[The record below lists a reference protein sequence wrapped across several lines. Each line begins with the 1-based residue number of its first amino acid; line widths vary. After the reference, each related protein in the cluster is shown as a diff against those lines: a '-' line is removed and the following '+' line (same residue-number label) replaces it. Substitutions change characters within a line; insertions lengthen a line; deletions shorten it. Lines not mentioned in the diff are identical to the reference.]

1 MAVKARRPRDAE
13 ATRAQILNAAETLF
27 AVQGFGSTSLA
38 QIARKSHTH
47 KSLILHHFE
56 SKDGLWQAVKDRRFA
71 GFVNEQKEFFSS
83 REVSLAEVRET
94 TRAYFNLL
102 KNDPVL
108 VQLLTR
114 AELEQDLSCSQ
125 YDEKRLAPFV
135 ERMRNAQSHGLLRK
149 DVPPAHLLL
158 IIINVIT
165 QWFEARA
172 VFMDWSEL
180 AGENLDESF
189 YESLDKVFFEGALA
203 PGGKET
209 ER

>member
-1 MAVKARRPRDAE
+1 MPVNARRPRDAV
-13 ATRAQILNAAETLF
+13 ATQEQILNAAETLF
-27 AVQGFGSTSLA
+27 AAQGFGSTSLA
-38 QIARKSHTH
+38 QIGKKSNTH

-56 SKDGLWQAVKDRRFA
+56 SKNGLWQAVKDRRFA
-71 GFVNEQKEFFSS
+71 GFVSEQEEFFSS
-83 REVSLAEVRET
+83 REVSIDEVRAT

-114 AELEQDLSCSQ
+114 AELEKDLSCSQ

-135 ERMRNAQSHGLLRK
+135 KRMRDAQRHGLLRK

-165 QWFEARA
+165 QWFESRT

-180 AGENLDESF
+180 AGEDLDDSF
-189 YESLDKVFFEGALA
+189 YESLDKVFFGGALDQCA
-203 PGGKET
+203 RRT
-209 ER
+209 EV